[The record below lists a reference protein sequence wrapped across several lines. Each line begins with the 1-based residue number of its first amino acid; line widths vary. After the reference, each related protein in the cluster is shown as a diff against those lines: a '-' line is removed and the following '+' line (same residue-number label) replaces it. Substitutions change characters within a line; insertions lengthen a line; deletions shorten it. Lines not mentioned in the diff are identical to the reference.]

1 MTHTDT
7 DGTPREDGASLPLLD
22 PDMSSDPIVDTLTAH
37 ERVLTTTIAGIAE
50 VDHALDLA
58 ITGAATALDE
68 DKDDDDAPGANTM
81 ASLMPMVPHD
91 NVSAAPTMEAFMLV
105 LQSLQTQNQAILTR
119 LDSMDDTNRQRH
131 GELRA
136 EITSKADSTDIARLD
151 HHLADV
157 NNQLSSATATI
168 VDIKANLSHVTI
180 THAAELKKLDN
191 RIVAQHACLDTYT
204 TSLDDRF
211 AALEQR
217 LSSPPGTPRKTVVDP
232 SLRGCNG
239 STSQFPSPVFPEGRV
254 DADVNDDDVDVDG
267 PVPLPRTPHRTVFNN
282 NTQGTSRRSMDPTG
296 VLPDD
301 TTFTLPS
308 GHLGSG
314 LGGPAIPI
322 ATPRRDEQGANAHAA
337 HMAGP
342 AGAHYRA
349 SLPPPPSHPVSRPP
363 QITPPPYTPTA
374 SAEAPIVDRPS
385 SPSTGGTLLSP
396 RANQERTKGVNRFD
410 IEGLA
415 YRPYHG
421 KTHGVNPLTMGFL
434 ANCGFNMMSSD
445 DVVGSLNDIV
455 TVHRRISDTWTHPSN
470 NTSGPQVD
478 RILLKSFKLFPTLKS
493 LATEDVVGFYD
504 RFQELS
510 TSHLLALMPFDSI
523 VLKYRYEGLFIPG
536 LGTRRYAECG
546 RAMMDFLP
554 RLIPGTLSTRVDA
567 TLAAVRSESNNGYD
581 YLWRVLE
588 LYVPGFDPI
597 IPIHPPQWADSNDV
611 FHFAQSYLLFFRLQG
626 KMLYHYTDRTR
637 SGIFLRAIMHSDY
650 ADTVTLLQSHVNSYR
665 EEYDTG
671 FLPPHLRVHGLAE
684 SIHQNAQSRLRDI
697 ASPRVRRLDV
707 GPSPIQGPPHSPMV
721 YRYERHDRQ
730 GATRDR
736 DTPGGKGRD
745 QDRRAVSWGDDQRD
759 NDHPCQHRGPAS
771 DRPRQR
777 RGPPCPDRNR
787 RPYLA
792 DVQCAACKRVG
803 HVAKHCD
810 MLATAICLERYMK
823 HDLTTSS
830 LLENKSARPSPLVQ

>member
-1 MTHTDT
+1 M
-7 DGTPREDGASLPLLD
+7 
-22 PDMSSDPIVDTLTAH
+22 
-37 ERVLTTTIAGIAE
+37 
-50 VDHALDLA
+50 
-58 ITGAATALDE
+58 
-68 DKDDDDAPGANTM
+68 
-81 ASLMPMVPHD
+81 
-91 NVSAAPTMEAFMLV
+91 
-105 LQSLQTQNQAILTR
+105 
-119 LDSMDDTNRQRH
+119 
-131 GELRA
+131 
-136 EITSKADSTDIARLD
+136 
-151 HHLADV
+151 
-157 NNQLSSATATI
+157 
-168 VDIKANLSHVTI
+168 
-180 THAAELKKLDN
+180 
-191 RIVAQHACLDTYT
+191 
-204 TSLDDRF
+204 
-211 AALEQR
+211 
-217 LSSPPGTPRKTVVDP
+217 VDP
-232 SLRGCNG
+232 SLRGCN
-239 STSQFPSPVFPEGRV
+239 SSKSQFPSAVLPEGRV
-254 DADVNDDDVDVDG
+254 DNTPGPDDSADANDDDVDVDRT
-267 PVPLPRTPHRTVFNN
+267 VPMPRTPHRTVFHNT
-282 NTQGTSRRSMDPTG
+282 TQGLPRGRMDPTG
-296 VLPDD
+296 VLPEDN
-301 TTFTLPS
+301 TFTLPS
-308 GHLGSG
+308 GHFGSG
-314 LGGPAIPI
+314 LGGPALPI

-342 AGAHYRA
+342 AGAHLRA
-349 SLPPPPSHPVSRPP
+349 SLPPTPPRPVTRPP
-363 QITPPPYTPTA
+363 QITPPPYTPLP
-374 SAEAPIVDRPS
+374 SAADPTVDRPS
-385 SPSTGGTLLSP
+385 SPCTGGTLLSP
-396 RANQERTKGVNRFD
+396 RENQERTKGVNRFD

-421 KTHGVNPLTMGFL
+421 KTHGVDPLTMGFL
-434 ANCGFNMMSSD
+434 ANCGFNMVSSD
-445 DVVGSLNDIV
+445 DVVGSLNEIV

-478 RILLKSFKLFPTLKS
+478 RILLKSFKLFPSLKS

-536 LGTRRYAECG
+536 LGTRRYVECG

-581 YLWRVLE
+581 YLWRILE

-611 FHFAQSYLLFFRLQG
+611 FHFAQAYLLFFRLQG
-626 KMLYHYTDRTR
+626 KMLYHYTDCTR

-684 SIHQNAQSRLRDI
+684 SIHQNAQSRMRDI
-697 ASPRVRRLDV
+697 ASPRIRRIDV
-707 GPSPIQGPPHSPMV
+707 GPSPIQGPPHPPMV
-721 YRYERHDRQ
+721 YRYERQDRQ
-730 GATRDR
+730 GATGNR
-736 DTPGGKGRD
+736 GRD
-745 QDRRAVSWGDDQRD
+745 QECRAVNWGEDQRD
-759 NDHPCQHRGPAS
+759 TVRPRQHRAPVP

-777 RGPPCPDRNR
+777 RGPPRPDRNR

-823 HDLTTSS
+823 HDLTTTSRDS
-830 LLENKSARPSPLVQ
+830 IEKDWLTRWTERLGNPDRTPRQVMRTYVEDLDITVAHLDDEMDWDCWDFDAFEDVEVADI